1 MEMNSPDTTP
11 SASSARGAPEVRYR
25 VKAANS
31 APRRIKVIALSDD
44 DPDVRACA
52 ANDHANVQFAH
63 ASELAAL
70 LDASGHDAVS
80 VLHTIDTASPALAA
94 WLGTP
99 DLVAIVG
106 RAGDDATAGALA
118 AQAYQ
123 SRGITVS
130 GLIGP
135 ARETGRAS
143 AHGMHA
149 NHAHT
154 AYVLRPLCTMLIL
167 PHSPGYLEDLLGAL
181 GA

>member
-1 MEMNSPDTTP
+1 MEMNSRGTSPTAP
-11 SASSARGAPEVRYR
+11 SAQNAPEVRYR

-52 ANDHANVQFAH
+52 ANDHANVQFAR
-63 ASELAAL
+63 ASELAAV
-70 LDASGHDAVS
+70 LDASSHDAAS

-106 RAGDDATAGALA
+106 RAGDDARAGALA
-118 AQAYQ
+118 AQAYR
-123 SRGITVS
+123 SRGVTVS

-135 ARETGRAS
+135 ARDSGRAC

-149 NHAHT
+149 NHART
-154 AYVLRPLCTMLIL
+154 AHVLRPLCTMLIL